1 MKFVSRLFLGVF
13 LAFSIQSP
21 LIAQVQVV
29 KNIDS
34 WHLIRRL
41 FHDRENSCQAIQCS
55 RSVCGGLDKYFLLVT
70 APKLKYTVPE
80 FNYGRMVE
88 WATQVKLVIG
98 KKTFILENR
107 TKKPDSFLSPLNGRD
122 LTAINRSLLALE
134 KAQPS
139 AKFYVIDTNGYKRP
153 FAVRGTYRVLKEF
166 NRTCSTPLP

>member
-1 MKFVSRLFLGVF
+1 VKFASRLFLGLF

-21 LIAQVQVV
+21 LIAQIALG
-29 KNIDS
+29 KYLGS
-34 WHLIRRL
+34 WQIMRL
-41 FHDRENSCQAIQCS
+41 PLHNTQNSCQAIQCS
-55 RSVCGGLDKYFLLVT
+55 RGICGGLDKYFLLVT
-70 APKLKYTVPE
+70 TPKLKYTVPE

-107 TKKPDSFLSPLNGRD
+107 EKKPGKFLSPLNGRD
-122 LTAINRSLLALE
+122 LVAINRSFLALE

-153 FAVRGTYRVLKEF
+153 FSVRGTHRVLKEF
-166 NRTCSTPLP
+166 NRLCSTPLP